1 LDLIEPSSIP
11 FISSQKFQEE
21 FTVKIGLKSLA
32 LGLMLPAL
40 SAHASV
46 LYTLVDLMPES
57 TFINSGAVSIN
68 DAGHVLG
75 FTTDGES
82 FVYNHG
88 SVNWLSIPRYS
99 SPTGINSSGVVVG
112 NSGGRGIVHSNGGT
126 QVIGGFS
133 GSPYSSVA
141 YGINDAGQV
150 VGSAWNAEGNQ
161 RATIASNGSLTDLGT
176 LNGGNWSAGN
186 AINNGG
192 QVTGESQTPNG
203 GHAFITRNGE
213 MVDLGAFAW
222 GVSRGY
228 AINDLGQ
235 VAGTSHVTNDEKHAF
250 VTAVDDHMIDIGLSG
265 YSSEAFGI
273 NNAGQAVGY
282 FGDNFGGSKRAFVT
296 LNGVMTDLNTLIAA
310 NTGWT
315 LMTAY
320 DVNNNGQIVG
330 VGIAENGVQRAFLLN
345 PVAAV
350 PLPASIWL
358 FGSALLG
365 FVRHRLRS

>member
-1 LDLIEPSSIP
+1 MRTHM
-11 FISSQKFQEE
+11 KC
-21 FTVKIGLKSLA
+21 LA

-40 SAHASV
+40 ADASV
-46 LYTLVDLMPES
+46 LYALVDLMPES
-57 TFINSGAVSIN
+57 TSISSGAVSIN
-68 DAGHVLG
+68 DYGHILG
-75 FTTDGES
+75 FTGSGEES
-82 FVYNHG
+82 FVYKNN
-88 SVNWLSIPRYS
+88 SVNWLSVPRYT
-99 SPTGINSSGVVVG
+99 SPTGINSNGVVVG
-112 NSGGRGIVHSNGGT
+112 NSGGRGIVHSNGVT

-150 VGSAWNAEGNQ
+150 VGSAWNTQGNQ
-161 RATIASNGSLTDLGT
+161 RATIANNGSLTDLGT
-176 LNGGNWSAGN
+176 LNGGSWSAGN
-186 AINNGG
+186 AINNSG
-192 QVTGESQTPNG
+192 QVTGASQTPFG

-222 GVSRGY
+222 GISTGY
-228 AINDLGQ
+228 AINDAGQ
-235 VAGTSHVTNDEKHAF
+235 VAGTSYVTNTEQHAF
-250 VTAVDDHMIDIGLSG
+250 ITTLDDQMIDIGLSG
-265 YSSEAFGI
+265 YSSVAFGI

-310 NTGWT
+310 DIGWT

-320 DVNNNGQIVG
+320 DINNSGQIVG
-330 VGIAENGVQRAFLLN
+330 VGIAANGVQRAFLLN
-345 PVAAV
+345 PVASV

-365 FVRHRLRS
+365 FVRRRAR